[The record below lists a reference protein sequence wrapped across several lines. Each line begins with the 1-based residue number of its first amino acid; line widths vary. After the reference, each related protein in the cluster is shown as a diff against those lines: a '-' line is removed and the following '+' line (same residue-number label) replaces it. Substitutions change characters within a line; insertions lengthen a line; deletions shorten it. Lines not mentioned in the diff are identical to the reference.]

1 LVLNLHDTRNRIDK
15 SFQDEWMLRSVVPV
29 LIFIRLLPE
38 SVTQSELRKFV
49 GRVVHSPWHSLLY
62 PATRIQSIEITKITS
77 TLQQSVEYHGIIDIE
92 PAKLALKVIRKL
104 HRAPLKGKQVEV
116 RKYYQRSALRDR
128 RKNQQTAP
136 PSGSD
141 RRRQDR
147 RRVGLMR
154 ERVTIS
160 GRLAKTY
167 SIAS

>member
-1 LVLNLHDTRNRIDK
+1 
-15 SFQDEWMLRSVVPV
+15 M

-49 GRVVHSPWHSLLY
+49 GRVVQSPWQNLLY
-62 PATRIQSIEITKITS
+62 PATRIESIEIRKITS

-104 HRAPLKGKQVEV
+104 HRTPLKGKEVEV

-128 RKNQQTAP
+128 RTTQQSVP
-136 PSGSD
+136 PGSE

-154 ERVTIS
+154 ERVMVS